1 VKGNFQILEATSL
14 NIYGEFIDLIRT
26 HTGSTPLE
34 RVLQT
39 LGVAVDACSGAITRA
54 EISGDAA
61 YIDAV
66 VDDECDV
73 IENLLGAAFVACQ
86 ADISAIISHVNR
98 MHKRALSEGHHLASS
113 NCNKAGILALDNQL
127 VATWTYSYVQVID
140 AVANYFKHR
149 DEWRG
154 PWAQFPP
161 VSRQGKTVAIIT
173 VVGAKQGS
181 TGNMRTSVTAL
192 GISNYSNL
200 TILYEHIASW
210 ADNVA
215 TAYESELRSFNLI

>member
-1 VKGNFQILEATSL
+1 M
-14 NIYGEFIDLIRT
+14 NIYREFIDLIRI
-26 HTGSTPLE
+26 HTGPTPLE

-39 LGVAVDACSGAITRA
+39 LGDAVDACTGAITRA
-54 EISGDAA
+54 ESSGDAE

-86 ADISAIISHVNR
+86 ADISAVISHVNR
-98 MHKRALSEGHHLASS
+98 MHKRGLSDGHRLASS
-113 NCNKAGILALDNQL
+113 DSSKTGILALDNQL
-127 VATWTYSYVQVID
+127 VATSTYSYVQVID

-154 PWAQFPP
+154 SWIQFSPK
-161 VSRQGKTVAIIT
+161 SREGKTVAIIT

-181 TGNMRTSVTAL
+181 TGNMRTGVTAL
-192 GISNYSNL
+192 GISNYRNL
-200 TILYEHIASW
+200 TSLYEHIASW